1 VLLCRWYIH
10 EESSISYFGEN
21 VLYST
26 NSVRL
31 SSAKARKWSVV
42 YRLDREAL
50 KLSAK
55 KNPSMHNVY
64 RKLRAKKQTRLM
76 RAIRT
81 TLDTLRAR
89 YNNVLRLL
97 VKVECAQRL
106 PRTDGILGLSDP
118 YVKVQL
124 GDPEPPGIWKQY
136 QTQVQNNTLDPVWNE
151 AFWFPISK
159 QLVDEVMRD
168 RNEPGLTRPKYPLL
182 NFRVFDHDQFGD
194 DDEVGYANLDL
205 RNFFFKVFGTS
216 GISYLLWHALCMLS
230 HACMYVR

>member
-1 VLLCRWYIH
+1 
-10 EESSISYFGEN
+10 

-76 RAIRT
+76 R
-81 TLDTLRAR
+81 
-89 YNNVLRLL
+89 
-97 VKVECAQRL
+97 
-106 PRTDGILGLSDP
+106 
-118 YVKVQL
+118 QL

-205 RNFFFKVFGTS
+205 RNFFFKVFGT
-216 GISYLLWHALCMLS
+216 
-230 HACMYVR
+230 